1 MNPSVTL
8 QRLFTPRAV
17 AVIGASRDP
26 DKVNYR
32 VLENLVKGGF
42 EGILGLSQLET
53 DFPEIAEIDINP
65 LLVRSK
71 GDGTVALD
79 ARIRLGRINKK

>member
-26 DKVNYR
+26 DKVGYR
-32 VLENLVKGGF
+32 VLENLVKRGF
-42 EGILGLSQLET
+42 ENILLRLSQLVA

-65 LLVRSK
+65 LLVRPK
-71 GDGTVALD
+71 GEGTVALD
-79 ARIRLGRINKK
+79 ARIRLGRINK

>member
-1 MNPSVTL
+1 MKPGVTL

-17 AVIGASRDP
+17 AVIDASRDP
-26 DKVNYR
+26 DKVGYR

-42 EGILGLSQLET
+42 EGIMRLSQLVT

-65 LLVRSK
+65 LPVRSN
-71 GDGTVALD
+71 GEGTVALD
-79 ARIRLGRINKK
+79 ARIRLGRINK

>member
-1 MNPSVTL
+1 MKPSVTL

-26 DKVNYR
+26 DKVGYR
-32 VLENLVKGGF
+32 VLEHIVKGGF
-42 EGILGLSQLET
+42 ENILRFSQLVT

-71 GDGTVALD
+71 GEGTVALD
-79 ARIRLGRINKK
+79 ARIRLGRINK

>member
-1 MNPSVTL
+1 MRPSVTL

-26 DKVNYR
+26 DKAGYR
-32 VLENLVKGGF
+32 ALENHVKGGF
-42 EGILGLSQLET
+42 EDILRLPQLVT

-71 GDGTVALD
+71 GEGTVVLD
-79 ARIRLGRINKK
+79 ARIRLGRINT